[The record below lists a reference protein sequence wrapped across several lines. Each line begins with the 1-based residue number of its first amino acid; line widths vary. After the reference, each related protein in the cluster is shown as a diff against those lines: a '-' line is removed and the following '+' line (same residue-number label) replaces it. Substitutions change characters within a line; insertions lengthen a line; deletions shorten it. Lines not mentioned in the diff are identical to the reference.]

1 MIQKIRSDEYLKRI
15 DNMSASE
22 KEVFLNRVG
31 EWLREQAPLLIAKGE
46 YDGARYQNV
55 IQCSA
60 GWNDAECKAWTEGV
74 RLLSALAPV
83 VDTWLPDMLYSK
95 SAKRCIG
102 KMTSILSAPAGD
114 VSASPQPSA
123 ISHQP
128 SVITPQPSA
137 ITPQPSSITAP
148 VRPKHID
155 QYVHLLPKKTQER
168 AAKYGPLMREMDEVR
183 RKEQMLMD
191 AGDVSSSKHEA
202 MAKHIV
208 AIDTQ
213 IKNIKKELDA
223 EWDKLAK
230 SGRVGVDALGNAYVK
245 DIDHSPSA
253 AELTSEQKARRRELR
268 KWLTDTRRGREGQA
282 REERIIK
289 WRENWKEYLTLEP
302 REKALAD
309 QKIMEAAVFY
319 GIDIYS

>member
-1 MIQKIRSDEYLKRI
+1 MIQKIRSDEYLKRF

-46 YDGARYQNV
+46 YDCARYQNV

-74 RLLSALAPV
+74 RLLSALAFV

-123 ISHQP
+123 I
-128 SVITPQPSA
+128 TPQPSA
-137 ITPQPSSITAP
+137 ITAP

-168 AAKYGPLMREMDEVR
+168 AAKYGPLMRELDEVR

-191 AGDVSSSKHEA
+191 ASDVSSSKHEA

-245 DIDHSPSA
+245 DIDHSPLT